1 MIKKKPDIPILVKKY
16 NPKDYPQYDN
26 YSAINV
32 NKVKDIPYD
41 YQGVMGVPITILGL
55 QYSDG
60 YIHLLDELSNEMRY
74 EIVGITENADYLK
87 PLYISGNEKY
97 DRGYIN
103 GKRMYSRLLI
113 KKI

>member
-1 MIKKKPDIPILVKKY
+1 MVKKY

-26 YSAINV
+26 YAAINV

-60 YIHLLDELSNEMRY
+60 YIHLLDELSNEMKY
-74 EIVGITENADYLK
+74 EIVGCCEPAINLTTLKQDPKFKEFKSRQITHNNIICQK
-87 PLYISGNEKY
+87 LYHRI
-97 DRGYIN
+97 
-103 GKRMYSRLLI
+103 LI